1 MKTNHITNIR
11 NTSTTRS
18 GRSGSQRIDTLGR
31 SGCLRSSAE
40 SAETVPPP
48 WERITLIHDCIERG
62 GFPNSH
68 TLAAALRLSRTT
80 VCKDIA
86 YMRDRLGLPLEYD
99 DRRHGYFYVK
109 YVLACPP
116 HPISE
121 LDLIALLIGGRTMSQ
136 VRGTRYETDMRNF
149 FRRILP
155 MLSSEP
161 DMSISD
167 LRSCMSVPAP
177 RLDLD
182 AIHQSFTRALK
193 ARTSQNLN

>member
-1 MKTNHITNIR
+1 MKPNQITNKR
-11 NTSTTRS
+11 NTSTTRAGS
-18 GRSGSQRIDTLGR
+18 SGSHGIDTLGR
-31 SGCLRSSAE
+31 SGCLRLSTE
-40 SAETVPPP
+40 SAETVPAP
-48 WERITLIHDCIERG
+48 WERITLIHDAIESG
-62 GFPNSH
+62 SFPNSH
-68 TLAAALRLSRTT
+68 TLAASLHLSRTT
-80 VCKDIA
+80 VCRDIA

-99 DRRHGYFYVK
+99 DLRHGYFYVN

-121 LDLIALLIGGRTMSQ
+121 LDLIGLLIGGRTMSQ

-155 MLSSEP
+155 MLNPEP
-161 DMSISD
+161 IMSISD

-182 AIHQSFTRALK
+182 AIHQRFTRALK
-193 ARTSQNLN
+193 ASTSQTLN